1 MEAAQTAIP
10 EFQYLKNIK
19 TYNVKIKELNYTLS
33 ISDNSNQLNLSL
45 TQKEGNDPFEYGESY
60 NLDSLIEIN
69 NIFKT
74 FDSISDV
81 RSSFEELLN
90 TQRYSFEKNSENIKL
105 ILKIPNFAKT
115 IEVSLFLRQKKFS
128 TENLINVLSQQIND
142 LKIKHEQDINE
153 LKKEIKEIKEQN
165 NFIMDSYMKLLF
177 EQKNQRTNDYFSYC
191 FRNGNNY
198 TLSNNGKIAEKTS
211 GDGIWN
217 CTIIGDTEIPKNKLS
232 KWKIKLKK
240 FKITG
245 NTINIFIG
253 IGPNNP
259 KNKINFYEYCWSLS
273 CGDPCIWNKKK
284 SIKYNNYPGNLK
296 EGDIIEVIV
305 DMSDRILSFTINGI
319 DYGVAFNDI
328 PVKEKLYPIV
338 LINNINQIVEI
349 ME

>member
-60 NLDSLIEIN
+60 NLDSLMEIN

-177 EQKNQRTNDYFSYC
+177 EQKNQRTNDYFRYC
-191 FRNGNNY
+191 FRNGNN
-198 TLSNNGKIAEKTS
+198 
-211 GDGIWN
+211 
-217 CTIIGDTEIPKNKLS
+217 
-232 KWKIKLKK
+232 
-240 FKITG
+240 
-245 NTINIFIG
+245 
-253 IGPNNP
+253 
-259 KNKINFYEYCWSLS
+259 
-273 CGDPCIWNKKK
+273 
-284 SIKYNNYPGNLK
+284 
-296 EGDIIEVIV
+296 
-305 DMSDRILSFTINGI
+305 
-319 DYGVAFNDI
+319 
-328 PVKEKLYPIV
+328 
-338 LINNINQIVEI
+338 
-349 ME
+349 

>member
-1 MEAAQTAIP
+1 M
-10 EFQYLKNIK
+10 
-19 TYNVKIKELNYTLS
+19 
-33 ISDNSNQLNLSL
+33 SL

-128 TENLINVLSQQIND
+128 TENLINVLNQQIND

-177 EQKNQRTNDYFSYC
+177 GQKNQRTNDYFSYC

-232 KWKIKLKK
+232 KWKIKISN
-240 FKITG
+240 FEITG
-245 NTINIFIG
+245 NIWNILIG
-253 IGPNNP
+253 IGPYNFNNYEP
-259 KNKINFYEYCWSLS
+259 FYDHCWSFI
-273 CGDPCIWNKKK
+273 CGQSKL
-284 SIKYNNYPGNLK
+284 SIKGPFTTDYNNHSGKLK
-296 EGDIIEVIV
+296 KGDIIEVIV
-305 DMSDRILSFTINGI
+305 DRKNGNLSFS
-319 DYGVAFNDI
+319 VNDI
-328 PVKEKLYPIV
+328 NYGIANCSIPKEDTLYPVV
-338 LINNINQIVEI
+338 LINDQNQSIEIV
-349 ME
+349 